1 MTETEASQ
9 SFTQK
14 IKALSR
20 NQKRIFFIAGVVI
33 LYTLIGFFALPPIV
47 KMVLEKKL
55 PEVLHR
61 QVTIDKIR
69 LNPYTL
75 TAAIEGFA
83 LQRQDTTDSLLAFE
97 RVFVNLQ
104 TASLFK
110 LALII
115 KSVDLTGPKINFSRN
130 QDETFS
136 FADLLLKKSEETPRS
151 EETTP
156 FLFSINNITITNG
169 TIDFHDILKGKMNR
183 ITELSLAVPS
193 ISNLAYE
200 IENHVK
206 PAFSANIN
214 NSKFSLGGKTKPFTK
229 SHETS
234 IDIKINDINIP
245 EYLGYIPIESKLTL
259 KSATLDID
267 ARLLY
272 LDLPDNTSKLAFT
285 GLLSLRDI
293 DVVDQQ
299 ARSYVRLPDVR
310 ITMADSNLLEKE
322 VNIANIT
329 IKKPTME
336 LERLT
341 DGNILPLP
349 LLTNSAAPEKSPQE
363 NINNKK
369 GGSPVRLSI
378 AEILVQHGSVQF
390 KDDMVKPFITNL
402 SPIDIK
408 VVNFSTI
415 EKKQAEIDIFVQ
427 TEANESLIL
436 NGNFSISPLA
446 LDGNA
451 AIENIMLTK
460 YVPYLQDILV
470 PDLTNGKVD
479 MQTAF
484 HYSKKDSVAKT
495 SLSGLAVTLTDLIL
509 EDKANQTKILGV
521 PLFAV
526 LDADLALEEK
536 NLIIGA
542 VQSQKA
548 DIFIVKDKNGTINL
562 EEIIRSPKKPQ
573 EPFSDT
579 ELENGSN
586 DKTVQAWSLQ
596 LKTATL
602 DQYSVTFKDHTT
614 AVPAITKI
622 DNFALHLAD
631 ISNEKNSTGNL
642 QFDLKLNETGKIRG
656 KGTIGNIPLSS
667 ALAMDIKNIKIKKFS
682 PYITEQFNIVL
693 EDGAVAVQGDFD
705 LQQADGG
712 GIVFQF
718 SGNSQISNLAT
729 RDTLLR
735 EELLSWKNLDF
746 NDLHFSSQPQS
757 VRIKAISLE
766 SLYAKLIIA
775 EDGTLNLS
783 TLKRTTDTDG
793 SQPETPAAKEGQQ
806 TGQIEIDNIM
816 IKGGKID
823 FLDQKIKPTY
833 AASLAEMNGSVTGLS
848 SLEQAMADVEI
859 TGKFNQHAPLN
870 ISGKMNPIREK
881 LYADLSIDFHDI
893 DLSPTSP
900 YTGKFIGYKT
910 DKGKLTLNLHY
921 IVDDKKIE
929 AKNHAFL
936 DQFTLGE
943 TVASPDA
950 VSLPI
955 NLAIALLKN
964 RNGEINIDIPV
975 QGDLND
981 PEFSIGGIIFKVIF
995 NLIAKA
1001 ATSPFALLGALI
1013 PDGEGLQFVVFHPG
1027 LADLTEDARANL
1039 SKMAEVMYERPSL
1052 RMDIIGKVD
1061 PRQDREALTQMRFDQ
1076 LLKVQ
1081 KMQDQGVK
1089 KDALPKS
1096 IKISDEE
1103 YPYYLTKAF
1112 EVLQLKKIKED
1123 KEIGFIDT
1131 IKKKMQL
1138 RKQVKLV
1145 QSGTE
1150 KSNEERESLIGMMK
1164 QRLREQVQVSD
1175 DDLRLLA
1182 IERINHTLDFL
1193 VENGPIESERLF
1205 VIEPQIPPADSTDSD
1220 QIKMQVEMV
1229 IK

>member
-1 MTETEASQ
+1 MTKTDAPQ
-9 SFTQK
+9 SFIQK
-14 IKALSR
+14 IKTLSR
-20 NQKRIFFIAGVVI
+20 NQKRIFCVAGVVI

-47 KMVLEKKL
+47 KLVLEKKL

-83 LQRQDTTDSLLAFE
+83 LQRQDTTGSLLAFE

-104 TASLFK
+104 TVSLFK
-110 LALII
+110 MALII

-130 QDETFS
+130 QDQTFS
-136 FADLLLKKSEETPRS
+136 FADLLLKKPEETPPSEETM
-151 EETTP
+151 P

-169 TIDFHDILKGKMNR
+169 TIDFHDILKGKKNR

-193 ISNLAYE
+193 ISNLDYE
-200 IENHVK
+200 IENYVQ
-206 PAFSANIN
+206 PAFFANIN
-214 NSKFSLGGKTKPFTK
+214 NSKFSLGGKTKPFAN
-229 SHETS
+229 SRETS

-272 LDLPDNTSKLAFT
+272 LDLPDNTSKLSFT

-329 IKKPTME
+329 IKEPAME

-341 DGNILPLP
+341 DGNILPLS
-349 LLTNSAAPEKSPQE
+349 LLTNSAAPEQNPQE
-363 NINNKK
+363 NINNEE

-378 AEILVQHGSVQF
+378 AEILVQQGSVQF
-390 KDDMVKPFITNL
+390 KDTMVKPFITTL
-402 SPIDIK
+402 SPIDVK

-415 EKKQAEIDIFVQ
+415 EKKQAEIDISVQ
-427 TEANESLIL
+427 TEANESLTL

-446 LDGNA
+446 LGGNT

-460 YVPYLQDILV
+460 YIPYLQDFLV
-470 PDLTNGKVD
+470 PSLTGGKVD
-479 MQTAF
+479 MKTTF
-484 HYSKKDSVAKT
+484 HYSKKGSVAKT
-495 SLSGLAVTLTDLIL
+495 SLSGLAVTLTDFIL
-509 EDKANQTKILGV
+509 EDTADQTKIIGV

-526 LDADLALEEK
+526 LDADLALEERT
-536 NLIIGA
+536 LIIGA

-548 DIFIVKDKNGTINL
+548 DISIIKDKDGAINL
-562 EEIIRSPKKPQ
+562 AEIIRSPEKPQ
-573 EPFSDT
+573 EPVSDT
-579 ELENGSN
+579 EPENGSSE
-586 DKTVQAWSLQ
+586 KTVQAWSVQ

-602 DQYSVTFKDHTT
+602 DQYSVTFEDHAP

-622 DNFALHLAD
+622 DNFALHITD

-642 QFDLKLNETGKIRG
+642 QFELKLNETGKISG
-656 KGTIGNIPLSS
+656 NGTIGIIPLSS
-667 ALAMDIKNIKIKKFS
+667 ALALDIKNIEIKKFS
-682 PYITEQFNIVL
+682 PYITEQCNVVL

-718 SGNSQISNLAT
+718 NGNSQISNLAT

-757 VRIKAISLE
+757 IGIKAISLE

-775 EDGTLNLS
+775 EDGTLNLA
-783 TLKRTTDTDG
+783 TLKRATDADD
-793 SQPETPAAKEGQQ
+793 SQPETPVAKEEKQ
-806 TGQIEIDNIM
+806 TGQIEIDNII

-823 FLDQKIKPTY
+823 FLDQKIKPAY
-833 AASLAEMNGSVTGLS
+833 AASLAEINGSVTGLS
-848 SLEQAMADVEI
+848 SLEQALADVKI
-859 TGKFNQHAPLN
+859 TGKLNQHAPLK
-870 ISGKMNPIREK
+870 ISGKMNPIKEK
-881 LYADLSIDFHDI
+881 LYADLNIDFHDI

-921 IVDDKKIE
+921 VVDDKKIE

-943 TVASPDA
+943 TVDSPDA
-950 VSLPI
+950 ISLPI

-964 RNGEINIDIPV
+964 RKGEINLDIPV

-981 PEFSIGGIIFKVIF
+981 PEFSIGGIVFKVIF

-1013 PDGEGLQFVVFHPG
+1013 PDGEDLQFVAFRPG
-1027 LADLTEDARANL
+1027 LAELTEDARANL

-1061 PRQDREALTQMRFDQ
+1061 PREDREALTQMRFDQ
-1076 LLKVQ
+1076 LLEVQ

-1089 KDALPKS
+1089 EDALPES

-1112 EVLQLKKIKED
+1112 EALQLKEIKED
-1123 KEIGFIDT
+1123 KEIGFIGA
-1131 IKKKMQL
+1131 IKKKRQL
-1138 RKQVKLV
+1138 KKQVKLV
-1145 QSGTE
+1145 QSGTD
-1150 KSNEERESLIGMMK
+1150 KSNEERLSLIGMMK
-1164 QRLREQVQVSD
+1164 QRLREQIQVSD

-1182 IERINHTLDFL
+1182 IERTNQTLDFL
-1193 VENGPIESERLF
+1193 VENGPVESERLF
-1205 VIEPQIPPADSTDSD
+1205 VIEPQIPPADSTDGD
-1220 QIKMQVEMV
+1220 QTKMQVEMV